1 MKRIARKDFYPTK
14 YSRLCSLHFKTDD
27 FISHSIDQQT
37 RRKQKRPNLLLTK
50 KRLKSDAVPSIFKNI
65 PEYYT
70 FKDAPSRSG
79 LPLSSSRLEKE
90 AAVLDFQCE
99 SFLND
104 DRITSLDELYS
115 KVSQDAQDK
124 GFLLKKTDQHCNFIL
139 LSKEH
144 PLFVQA
150 AVTVSKDL
158 EVNVYH
164 LQIIVPQSL
173 FSHILESR
181 KVKLHSQITNLLAF
195 AQIHWLSQ
203 KLSAGVYLPNSL
215 KMILESSF
223 YPA

>member
-1 MKRIARKDFYPTK
+1 M
-14 YSRLCSLHFKTDD
+14 
-27 FISHSIDQQT
+27 
-37 RRKQKRPNLLLTK
+37 
-50 KRLKSDAVPSIFKNI
+50 
-65 PEYYT
+65 
-70 FKDAPSRSG
+70 
-79 LPLSSSRLEKE
+79 
-90 AAVLDFQCE
+90 DFQCE

-104 DRITSLDELYS
+104 DKITSLDELCS

-164 LQIIVPQSL
+164 LQNIVPQSL
-173 FSHILESR
+173 YSHILESR
-181 KVKLHSQITNLLAF
+181 KVKLHSQITNLLGFCTNPLAF
-195 AQIHWLSQ
+195 SKTLCWRIFAELS
-203 KLSAGVYLPNSL
+203 KNDLV
-215 KMILESSF
+215 SSF